1 MDLFQNSVRFWRK
14 PPLSVIFRGAEK
26 IFPFVFDK
34 NRLCRWIPERS
45 KIIFRSFL
53 IKNASVGDFS
63 RGRKN
68 YSVRFWRKSLLS
80 AKIEQREEFQQVRFH
95 RQSLKIAKTNG
106 KRNVK
111 IQNFT
116 DRAWKSQKR
125 TEWEMWRL
133 KKSPTELKKTKNER
147 NLKCEHWKEKNV
159 ALGFRRQRL
168 KISKTNGNPNE
179 NAEIS
184 DFLCFSFSLFFIF
197 LAIFLYRFRSSG
209 STLALVELLA
219 ASLANAEF
227 LIKQAQ
233 RARRV
238 PRYNWSGCRRAN
250 GPLWSFG

>member
-34 NRLCRWIPERS
+34 KCFCRWKS
-45 KIIFRSFL
+45 
-53 IKNASVGDFS
+53 S
-63 RGRKN
+63 RGR
-68 YSVRFWRKSLLS
+68 SSPIS
-80 AKIEQREEFQQVRFH
+80 D
-95 RQSLKIAKTNG
+95 
-106 KRNVK
+106 
-111 IQNFT
+111 FT

-147 NLKCEHWKEKNV
+147 NLKCEHWKN
-159 ALGFRRQRL
+159 RRQSS
-168 KISKTNGNPNE
+168 KKPKTNGISNVNIE
-179 NAEIS
+179 KKKTSLS
-184 DFLCFSFSLFFIF
+184 DFADSDWKFQKRTEIQMRMPKYRISSAFLFSLFFIF

-233 RARRV
+233 RARLCKSYECGV
-238 PRYNWSGCRRAN
+238 SN
-250 GPLWSFG
+250 